1 MTIAATTN
9 RSRASRAGGYA
20 RAAVVFV
27 LVVVIDQVT
36 KHTAAAGVAPGQ
48 VENVIPGVKL
58 VYVRNPGVAFG
69 FLSSG
74 GTIVLVVTLV
84 ALVGLACYFALRPQR
99 RLLWLP
105 TGLLIGGAIGNL
117 IDRVLDG
124 VVTDFIKLPHWP
136 AFNVADIAITFGVLA
151 LLYTVESGSRRGAK
165 AGEHD

>member
-1 MTIAATTN
+1 MATAITN
-9 RSRASRAGGYA
+9 RSSSRRTAAYA
-20 RAAVVFV
+20 RAAVVFM

-36 KHTAAAGVAPGQ
+36 KHTVATGIAPGQ
-48 VENVIPGVKL
+48 VEHLLPGVTL

-84 ALVGLACYFALRPQR
+84 ALAGLVCYFALRPQR

-105 TGLLIGGAIGNL
+105 TGLLLGGAIGNL
-117 IDRVLDG
+117 IDRVNDG

-136 AFNVADIAITFGVLA
+136 AFNVADMAITFGVLI
-151 LLYTVESGSRRGAK
+151 LLYTLESGTRREARK
-165 AGEHD
+165 AVDD